1 MSRSFFVD
9 SLLDLSTNTSVKTK
23 ERSSQL
29 ASCEK
34 GTKDALQRLLNVTV
48 GNDIALRNCD
58 KHPIDYRQLF
68 SATLN
73 RNSLEVS
80 HFDNSKFSINK
91 LVLLLNTTIN

>member
-34 GTKDALQRLLNVTV
+34 GAKDA
-48 GNDIALRNCD
+48 
-58 KHPIDYRQLF
+58 
-68 SATLN
+68 
-73 RNSLEVS
+73 
-80 HFDNSKFSINK
+80 
-91 LVLLLNTTIN
+91 

>member
-23 ERSSQL
+23 ERNLTTSQL

-48 GNDIALRNCD
+48 GNDIALRNSD
-58 KHPIDYRQLF
+58 KHTIDYRQLF

-80 HFDNSKFSINK
+80 HFDNSK
-91 LVLLLNTTIN
+91 